1 MRQVKQVYLRGIEIQ
16 YATVMLPNIQTS
28 LETFLNCQQRLVA
41 QVKLWRISSFNTG
54 CKLSGIIKHPDEI
67 VFKTKQN
74 FKIKRNITFIDA
86 HGNDCTL
93 WGRNVW

>member
-41 QVKLWRISSFNTG
+41 QVKIGLLNRW
-54 CKLSGIIKHPDEI
+54 KAGII
-67 VFKTKQN
+67 
-74 FKIKRNITFIDA
+74 A
-86 HGNDCTL
+86 SL
-93 WGRNVW
+93 S